1 MSASEFR
8 VEADSLGEVN
18 IPKQALWGAQTQRAV
33 DNFPQFAPLPFLFIQ
48 AVAHI
53 KAAAAKANLVTGA
66 IDEARAQAIINAADT
81 IIAGEH
87 QTAFPVDV
95 YQTGSGTSTNMNM
108 NEVIAHLCAQAGVE
122 VLPNDHV
129 NASQSSNDTIPTAI
143 HLSSLLVL
151 TQQLLPAI
159 GALKKVL
166 AQRAQEYQGAIKT
179 GRTHLMDATPVTFG
193 QEITTWLKQ
202 VEFAEHKLLQAKE
215 DLCAIPQGGT
225 AVGTGIN
232 APAGFAEQVAS
243 ALSEQIGLPIRPL
256 EHLFEGQ
263 NAIDRPAA
271 YSAALRG
278 LAVTLMKLSNDL
290 RWLGSGPF
298 HGLAELNLPELQ
310 PGSSIMPGKVNPV
323 VCESVAMI
331 SAQVM
336 GLDHSNQIAAQ
347 SGNFQLNVMLPLV
360 ANNLYQMGVLLS
372 QGIHKLVD
380 KVLTGMQFKTAEVA
394 AQVATNPMLVTAL
407 APFIGYQKAAK
418 LAQQAVATGTSI
430 AELAASQTELTQ
442 AQIDELLDP
451 LVLTGQK

>member
-1 MSASEFR
+1 MSGSEYR
-8 VEADSLGEVN
+8 TEADSLGDVK
-18 IPKQALWGAQTQRAV
+18 IPAHALWGAQTQRAV
-33 DNFPQFAPLPFLFIQ
+33 DNFPQFAPLPFLFVQ
-48 AVAHI
+48 SVAHI
-53 KAAAAKANLVTGA
+53 KAAAAKANEATGA
-66 IDEARAQAIINAADT
+66 IDSQRANAIVQAANT

-87 QTAFPVDV
+87 QEAFPVDV

-108 NEVIAHLCAQAGVE
+108 NEVIAHLCVASGVE

-151 TQQLLPAI
+151 TEQLLPAI
-159 GALKKVL
+159 KALKTVL
-166 AQRAQEYQGAIKT
+166 AARAQEYQGAIKT

-193 QEITTWLKQ
+193 QEITTWLAQ
-202 VEFAEHKLLQAKE
+202 VEFAEHKLLQVKE

-232 APAGFAEQVAS
+232 APEGFAEQVAA
-243 ALSEQIGLPIRPL
+243 ALAEQTGLPIRPL
-256 EHLFEGQ
+256 AHLFEGQ

-278 LAVTLMKLSNDL
+278 LAVPLMKLSNDL

-298 HGLAELNLPELQ
+298 HGLSELALPELQ

-331 SAQVM
+331 CAQVM
-336 GLDHSNQIAAQ
+336 GLDQSNQIAAQ

-380 KVLTGMQFKTAEVA
+380 KVLVGMQFNTEAVA

-407 APFIGYQKAAK
+407 APLIGYQSAAK
-418 LAQQAVATGTSI
+418 IAQEAVQTGHSI
-430 AELAASQTELTQ
+430 AALAAQRTDLSAE
-442 AQIDELLDP
+442 QIEQLLNP
-451 LVLTGQK
+451 LALTGQQ